1 MRKEVRCVRTGLE
14 PRPMSR
20 SLVIL
25 GPQRS
30 EPTLPVVLEA
40 LHVQGPLVAITAGW
54 RHDEAD
60 LDALQGAVG
69 PVTSLPLYRWFDE
82 VPAHAP
88 NIAATYHERQKR
100 IQRFKDLYRLR
111 MHGALNTVR
120 DLVRLL
126 PTAPELVTREIE
138 RSAKVV
144 RGIARGIDAEAL
156 AAVDEVRA
164 AFSGL
169 DERFQTPWIRER
181 RDEAAALIAG
191 AGAVLVA
198 GGHVAV
204 LRNRMLFF
212 GVEHGLAQCLD
223 SNRPVICW
231 GAGAMVMSER
241 IVLFY
246 DDAPDG
252 PAEAEILD
260 HGLGF
265 APNAVL
271 FPHVNERLRLDDK
284 TRVAALAYRFGPDAC
299 IGLENGA
306 WIEFTDAGWRRK
318 SGPETVV
325 CLCSDGTVIPM
336 EQS

>member
-1 MRKEVRCVRTGLE
+1 
-14 PRPMSR
+14 MSK

-25 GPQRS
+25 GPQRPA
-30 EPTLPVVLEA
+30 PTLPVVLEA
-40 LHVQGPLVAITAGW
+40 LKVQGPLVAITAGW
-54 RHDEAD
+54 RHDEAE
-60 LDALQGAVG
+60 LEALQGAVG
-69 PVTSLPLYRWFDE
+69 RVTSLPLYRWFDQL
-82 VPAHAP
+82 PAQAP
-88 NIAATYHERQKR
+88 QIAATYRERQKR

-111 MHGALNTVR
+111 MHAALNTVR

-126 PTAPELVTREIE
+126 PTDPELVTREIE
-138 RSAKVV
+138 RAAQVV
-144 RGIARGIDAEAL
+144 RGIDAEAL
-156 AAVDEVRA
+156 GAVDEVRA

-169 DERFQTPWIRER
+169 NDRFQNPWIRDL
-181 RDEAAALIAG
+181 RDQAAELIAG

-212 GVEHGLAQCLD
+212 GVEHALAQCLD
-223 SNRPVICW
+223 SDRPVICW

-271 FPHVNERLRLDDK
+271 FPHVNERLRLDDQ
-284 TRVAALAYRFGPDAC
+284 TRVAALAYRFGPHAC
-299 IGLENGA
+299 IGLKRGA
-306 WIEFTDAGWRRK
+306 WIELTESGWRRK
-318 SGPETVV
+318 SGPETAVR
-325 CLCSDGTVIPM
+325 LCSDGTVVPM
-336 EQS
+336 ERS